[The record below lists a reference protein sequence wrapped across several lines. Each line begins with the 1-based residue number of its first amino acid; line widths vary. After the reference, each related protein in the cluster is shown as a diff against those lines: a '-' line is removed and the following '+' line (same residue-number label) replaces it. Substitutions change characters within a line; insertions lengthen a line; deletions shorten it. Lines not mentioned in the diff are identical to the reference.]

1 MISNYLKIAWRNL
14 VKNRASS
21 IINIGGLAVGMTA
34 VLLIGLWI
42 WDELS
47 FNKYHKDYDRIAQV
61 RTRFTDLRRNEV
73 GINSS
78 VQFPLYTQLKTTYRD
93 NFKYVVVASWDLDD
107 ILSTGDKKL
116 SRTGLFMD
124 AEAPDMLMLKMI
136 YGSRQGLNDP
146 HSILLSQ
153 STAQALFGDVNPVNQ
168 VMKLNNEFNVKVTGV
183 YEDLP
188 LNTQFKDL
196 KFISTTGLWF
206 LENPWIMKRAYSDW
220 QNHFLKIYVEI
231 AIGRTFEQV
240 TANIRNAELKNLGT
254 LAGEAKQNPQN
265 FLLPMSDWHLHN
277 YKRNL
282 PDKGPLQML
291 WLISIIGAFV
301 LLLACINFMNL
312 STARSEKRARE
323 IGVRKAIGSLRRQLI
338 AQFYS
343 ESFLI
348 VVVAFVLAIIL
359 ATVCLPPFNTLAA
372 KQLQMPFNNV
382 FFWLFGIGF
391 ILITTVVSGSYPAL
405 YLSSFKPVNV
415 LKGTFKAGRFASVP
429 RKVLVVMQFAISVAL
444 IISTVIVYKQ
454 VQMAKDRPV
463 GYTRDGL
470 IMVEKKSADFEVNY
484 DLLRG
489 ELKKTGAVKEMSESL
504 GKLTEIASGNGG
516 FTWRGKDPNLNDQ
529 FGTLPVT
536 FDYGKTIGWQFV
548 QGRDFSRAF
557 ITDSTGMVINES
569 AARYMGLKNPVGEAI
584 SWKFQDQPVKY
595 YHILGVVKDMVMESP
610 YEPTTPTLFMIKG
623 HTGTSQIDI
632 KINPRMSAGEALPKI
647 AAVFRKLIPSAP
659 FEYKFVDDEYAAKFA
674 AEQSIGS
681 IAAVFASL
689 AIFISCLGLF
699 GLASFV
705 AEQRIKEIGVRK
717 VLGATVFSLWRLMSK
732 DFVGLVIIASLIAMP
747 VAYYFMHS
755 WLQHYTYRTDLS
767 WWVFAGTLAG
777 AIAITLATVS
787 YQSIK
792 AALMNPVRSLKAE

>member
-1 MISNYLKIAWRNL
+1 MIKNYLKIAWRNL
-14 VKNRASS
+14 VKNRVSS
-21 IINIGGLAVGMTA
+21 IINVGGLAVGMTA
-34 VLLIGLWI
+34 VLLIGLWV

-61 RTRFTDLRRNEV
+61 RTRVMDPRNNDIY
-73 GINSS
+73 INGT
-78 VQFPLYTQLKTTYRD
+78 VQFPLYTQMKTTYHD
-93 NFKYVVVASWDLDD
+93 NFKYVVVASWDVDD
-107 ILSTGDKKL
+107 ILSAGDKKL

-124 AEAPDMLMLKMI
+124 QEAPDMLTLKMV
-136 YGSRQGLNDP
+136 YGSRQGLSDP
-146 HSILLSQ
+146 HSILLSL
-153 STAQALFGDVNPVNQ
+153 STAHAFFGDANPVNQ
-168 VMKLNNEFNVKVTGV
+168 LMKINNVLNVKVTGV

-196 KFISTTGLWF
+196 KFISTTGLW
-206 LENPWIMKRAYSDW
+206 LTDNPWIMKSASNDW
-220 QNHFLKIYVEI
+220 QNHFLKIYAEI
-231 AIGRTFEQV
+231 APGKTFEQV
-240 TANIRNAELKNLGT
+240 SANIKNTELNNLGN
-254 LAGEAKQNPQN
+254 LKEQVKQHPQN
-265 FLLPMSDWHLHN
+265 FLAPMSDWHLHS
-277 YKRNL
+277 YKRGL
-282 PDKGPLQML
+282 PDKGPQEML
-291 WLISIIGAFV
+291 WLISIIGSFV

-323 IGVRKAIGSLRRQLI
+323 IGVRKAVGSMRRQLV

-348 VVVAFVLAIIL
+348 VVVAFVLATIL
-359 ATVCLPPFNTLAA
+359 ATACLPAFNTLAA

-382 FFWLFGIGF
+382 FFWLFSIGF
-391 ILITTVVSGSYPAL
+391 ILITTFIAGSYPAL

-415 LKGTFKAGRFASVP
+415 LKGTFKGGRFASVP
-429 RKVLVVMQFAISVAL
+429 RKVLVVMQFTISVAL
-444 IISTVIVYKQ
+444 IISTIVVYKQ
-454 VQMAKDRPV
+454 VRMAKDRPV

-484 DLLRG
+484 NLLRT
-489 ELKKTGAVKEMSESL
+489 ELKKTGAVAEMSESL
-504 GKLTEIASGNGG
+504 GKVTEIASGNGG
-516 FTWRGKDPNLNDQ
+516 FTWRGKDPNFNDS

-536 FDYGKTIGWQFV
+536 FDYGKTVGWQFV

-569 AARYMGLKNPVGEAI
+569 AARYMGLKNPVGETI

-595 YHILGVVKDMVMESP
+595 YRILGVVKDMVMESP
-610 YEPTTPTLFMIKG
+610 YEPATPTLFMVKG

-632 KINPRMSAGEALPKI
+632 KIIPRMSADEALPKI
-647 AAVFRKLIPSAP
+647 AAAFKKLIPSAP
-659 FEYKFVDDEYAAKFA
+659 FEYKFVDEEYAAKFA

-689 AIFISCLGLF
+689 AVFISCLGLF

-717 VLGATVFSLWRLMSK
+717 VLGATVFNLWRLMSK
-732 DFVGLVIIASLIAMP
+732 DFVGLVMIASLIAMP
-747 VAYYFMHS
+747 LAYYFMHN

-767 WWVFAGTLAG
+767 WWVFAGTIAG
-777 AIAITLATVS
+777 AIIITLATVS
-787 YQSIK
+787 YQSIR
-792 AALMNPVRSLKAE
+792 AAMANPVKSLKVE

>member
-1 MISNYLKIAWRNL
+1 M
-14 VKNRASS
+14 AS
-21 IINIGGLAVGMTA
+21 
-34 VLLIGLWI
+34 
-42 WDELS
+42 
-47 FNKYHKDYDRIAQV
+47 YDV
-61 RTRFTDLRRNEV
+61 
-73 GINSS
+73 
-78 VQFPLYTQLKTTYRD
+78 
-93 NFKYVVVASWDLDD
+93 DD
-107 ILSTGDKKL
+107 ILSSGDKKL

-124 AEAPDMLMLKMI
+124 PEAPDMLTLKMI
-136 YGSRQGLNDP
+136 YGSRQGLQDA

-153 STAQALFGDVNPVNQ
+153 STSQAIFGDVNPVNQ
-168 VMKLNNEFNVKVTGV
+168 VMKINNALNVKVTGV

-196 KFISTTGLWF
+196 KFISTTQLWF
-206 LENPWIMKRAYSDW
+206 IDNPWIMKSAYSDW
-220 QNHFLKIYVEI
+220 QNHFLKIYAEI
-231 AIGRTFEQV
+231 APGKTFEQV
-240 TANIRNAELKNLGT
+240 SANIKNAELNNLGN
-254 LAGEAKQNPQN
+254 LKEQAKQNPQN

-277 YKRNL
+277 YKRNA

-323 IGVRKAIGSLRRQLI
+323 IGVRKAVGSMRGQLV

-348 VVVAFVLAIIL
+348 VVVAFVLATIL
-359 ATVCLPPFNTLAA
+359 ATAFLPAFNTLAA

-382 FFWLFGIGF
+382 FFWLFSIGF

-429 RKVLVVMQFAISVAL
+429 RKILVVTQFAISVAL
-444 IISTVIVYKQ
+444 IISTIVVYKQ

-470 IMVEKKSADFEVNY
+470 ILVDKKSADF
-484 DLLRG
+484 DGKCDILCT
-489 ELKKTGAVKEMSESL
+489 ELKKAGVVSAMSESL
-504 GKLTEIASGNGG
+504 GKVTEIASGNGG
-516 FTWRGKDPNLNDQ
+516 FTWRGKDPNFNDS
-529 FGTLPVT
+529 FGTLPIT
-536 FDYGKTIGWQFV
+536 FDYGKTVGWQFV

-584 SWKFQDQPVKY
+584 NWKFLDQPVKY

-610 YEPTTPTLFMIKG
+610 YEPTTPTLFMVKG

-632 KINPRMSAGEALPKI
+632 KINPRVSASEALPKI
-647 AAVFRKLIPSAP
+647 AAAFKKLIPSAP

-681 IAAVFASL
+681 IAAVFATL

-717 VLGATVFSLWRLMSK
+717 VLGATVFNLWRLMSK
-732 DFVGLVIIASLIAMP
+732 DFVGLVMIASLISMP
-747 VAYYFMHS
+747 VAYYFMHN

-767 WWVFAGTLAG
+767 WWVFAGTISG
-777 AIAITLATVS
+777 AVIITLATVS

-792 AALMNPVRSLKAE
+792 AAMANPVKSLKNE

>member
-1 MISNYLKIAWRNL
+1 MIKNYLKIAWRNL
-14 VKNRASS
+14 IKNKASS

-34 VLLIGLWI
+34 VLLIGLWV

-47 FNKYHKDYDRIAQV
+47 FNQYHQDYDRIGQV
-61 RTRFTDLRRNEV
+61 RTRVTDPLKNEV
-73 GINSS
+73 YINGT
-78 VQFPLYTQLKTTYRD
+78 VQFPLYTQLKTNYRD
-93 NFKYVVVASWDLDD
+93 NFKYIVMTSWDVDD
-107 ILSTGDKKL
+107 ILSAGDKKL

-124 AEAPDMLMLKMI
+124 QEAPDMLTLKMV
-136 YGSRQGLNDP
+136 YGSRKGLSDP

-153 STAQALFGDVNPVNQ
+153 ATAQAFFGNADPVNQ
-168 VMKLNNEFNVKVTGV
+168 VMKINNTYSVKVTGV

-196 KFISTTGLWF
+196 KFISTTALW
-206 LENPWIMKRAYSDW
+206 LIDNPWIMKRATNDW
-220 QNHFLKIYVEI
+220 QNHFLKIYAEI
-231 AIGRTFEQV
+231 APGKTFEQV
-240 TANIRNAELKNLGT
+240 SANIKNVELNNAASLKD
-254 LAGEAKQNPQN
+254 EAKLNPLN
-265 FLLPMSDWHLHN
+265 FVAPMSDWHLHSFQ
-277 YKRNL
+277 RGR

-291 WLISIIGAFV
+291 WLISIIGSFV

-323 IGVRKAIGSLRRQLI
+323 IGVRKAVGSIRRQLV

-348 VVVAFVLAIIL
+348 VVVAFGLAIIC
-359 ATVCLPPFNTLAA
+359 ATACLPAFNTLAA

-382 FFWLFGIGF
+382 FFWLFSVLF
-391 ILITTVVSGSYPAL
+391 ILITTFISGSYPAL

-444 IISTVIVYKQ
+444 IISTIFVYKQ

-470 IMVEKKSADFEVNY
+470 IMVEKKSADF
-484 DLLRG
+484 DGKCDILG
-489 ELKKTGAVKEMSESL
+489 AELKKAGVVSEMAESL
-504 GKLTEIASGNGG
+504 GKVTEIASGNGG
-516 FTWRGKDPNLNDQ
+516 FTWRGKAPNFNDS

-536 FDYGKTIGWQFV
+536 FDYGKTVGWQFV
-548 QGRDFSRAF
+548 AGRDFSRAF
-557 ITDSTGMVINES
+557 ITDSTGMIINES

-610 YEPTTPTLFMIKG
+610 YEPTSPTLFMVKG
-623 HTGTSQIDI
+623 HVGTSQIDI
-632 KINPRMSAGEALPKI
+632 KINPHMNAGAALPKI
-647 AAVFRKLIPSAP
+647 AAVFKKLIPSAP

-717 VLGATVFSLWRLMSK
+717 VLGATVFNLWRLMSK
-732 DFVGLVIIASLIAMP
+732 DFVGLVLIASLIATP
-747 VAYYFMHS
+747 VAYYFMKN

-767 WWVFAGTLAG
+767 WWVFAGTIAG
-777 AIAITLATVS
+777 AVAITIATVS
-787 YQSIK
+787 YQSIR
-792 AALMNPVRSLKAE
+792 AATANPVKSLRSE

>member
-1 MISNYLKIAWRNL
+1 MIKNYLKIAWRNL

-34 VLLIGLWI
+34 VLLIGLWV

-61 RTRFTDLRRNEV
+61 RTRFTDPRKNEV

-93 NFKYVVVASWDLDD
+93 NFKYVVMASFDVDD
-107 ILSTGDKKL
+107 ILSAGDKKL

-124 AEAPDMLMLKMI
+124 PEAPDMLTLKMI
-136 YGSRQGLNDP
+136 YGSGHGLSDP

-153 STAQALFGDVNPVNQ
+153 STAQAFFGDTNPVNQ
-168 VMKLNNEFNVKVTGV
+168 VMKINNAYNVKVTGV

-196 KFISTTGLWF
+196 KFISTTALWF
-206 LENPWIMKRAYSDW
+206 IDNPWIMKSAYNDW
-220 QNHFLKIYVEI
+220 QNHFLKIYAEI
-231 AIGRTFEQV
+231 MPGKTFEQV
-240 TANIRNAELKNLGT
+240 SANIKNAELNNLGD
-254 LAGEAKQNPQN
+254 LKEQAKTNPQN

-323 IGVRKAIGSLRRQLI
+323 IGVRKAVGSMRRQLM

-348 VVVAFVLAIIL
+348 VIVAFVLAIIL
-359 ATVCLPPFNTLAA
+359 ATTCLPAFNTLAA
-372 KQLQMPFNNV
+372 KQLQMPFANV
-382 FFWLFGIGF
+382 LFWLFSIGF
-391 ILITTVVSGSYPAL
+391 ILITTIVSGSYPAL

-415 LKGTFKAGRFASVP
+415 LKGTFKAGRFASAP
-429 RKVLVVMQFAISVAL
+429 RKVLVVMQFTISVAL
-444 IISTVIVYKQ
+444 IVSTIVVYKQ

-470 IMVEKKSADFEVNY
+470 IMVDKKSAAFDGKCDILSV
-484 DLLRG
+484 
-489 ELKKTGAVKEMSESL
+489 ELKKEGVVSEMAESL
-504 GKLTEIASGNGG
+504 GKVTEIASGNGG
-516 FTWRGKDPNLNDQ
+516 FTWRGKDPNFNDS

-536 FDYGKTIGWQFV
+536 FDYGKTVGWQFV
-548 QGRDFSRAF
+548 RGRDFSRAF
-557 ITDSTGMVINES
+557 LTDSTGMVINES

-584 SWKFQDQPVKY
+584 SWKYQDQPLKY

-610 YEPTTPTLFMIKG
+610 YEPTTPTLFMVKG

-632 KINPRMSAGEALPKI
+632 KINPRASVGEALPKI
-647 AAVFRKLIPSAP
+647 AAAFKKLIPSAP

-681 IAAVFASL
+681 IAAVFATL

-717 VLGATVFSLWRLMSK
+717 VLGATVFNLWRLMST
-732 DFVGLVIIASLIAMP
+732 DFVVLVMIASLIAMP
-747 VAYYFMHS
+747 VAYYFMHN

-767 WWVFAGTLAG
+767 WWVFAGTIAG
-777 AIAITLATVS
+777 AVIITLGHGKLS
-787 YQSIK
+787 KHQGGNGK
-792 AALMNPVRSLKAE
+792 PGEEFEE